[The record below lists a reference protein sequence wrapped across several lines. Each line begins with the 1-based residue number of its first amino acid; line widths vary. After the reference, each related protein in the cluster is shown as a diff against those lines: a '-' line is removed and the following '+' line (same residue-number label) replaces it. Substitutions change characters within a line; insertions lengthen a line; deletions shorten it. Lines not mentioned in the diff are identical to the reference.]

1 MQVFPGA
8 AKCGLSLLAAVY
20 CPACFSEIL
29 QMKASL
35 SFLAC
40 ACAKRESWPQAFLA
54 ETMKTGDKNRDVT
67 DNIKTI
73 FQSAMHVLW

>member
-1 MQVFPGA
+1 
-8 AKCGLSLLAAVY
+8 
-20 CPACFSEIL
+20 
-29 QMKASL
+29 MKASL

-40 ACAKRESWPQAFLA
+40 ACAKRESWHQAFLA

-67 DNIKTI
+67 DNIKTT